1 MRIRELY
8 PSQAELAELFKR
20 IGVDP
25 DGAAVM
31 LPKARFRFFL
41 VKGLKP
47 AAANIL
53 KQEALSYGAEAAV
66 SIGVINCSVE
76 RTDAVLYGDERRLGL
91 LAQKLKHQPYGL
103 GALARALEGALTEK
117 KVVWKVGE
125 RVYEFPRKPLIMGII
140 NVTPDSFYDGGRYN
154 SVDAALRRAEE
165 HLEGGA
171 DLLDVGG
178 ESTRPGSDPVPED
191 EERRRVLPVIEA
203 LNKEFPEAVISVDTR
218 RASVAAEALEAGAKI
233 VNDVSGL
240 SDPQMPEV
248 LKKFGAAYVLM
259 HIKGTPKDMQQ
270 NPYYEDPVDEIYW
283 FLRDKLGELEAAG
296 VEPER
301 VAVDPGIG
309 FGKRVY
315 DNLAL
320 LKHIPDLKALGRP
333 VLIGHS
339 RKSFIGKVLGI
350 ESPDERLFGSL
361 GVAAVAAYLGADVL
375 RVHDPAETRQA
386 IELALAIREPEGW
399 L

>member
-76 RTDAVLYGDERRLGL
+76 RTDAVLYGDERRLKL

-103 GALARALEGALTEK
+103 GTLAKSLEEALTEK
-117 KVVWKVGE
+117 KIVWKVGE

-154 SVDAALRRAEE
+154 AVDAALRRAEE

-171 DLLDVGG
+171 DIIDIGG

-203 LNKEFPEAVISVDTR
+203 LAEKFPEAVISVDTR

-233 VNDVSGL
+233 VNDTSGL

-259 HIKGTPKDMQQ
+259 HIKGTPKNMQQ
-270 NPYYEDPVDEIYW
+270 NPFYEDPVDEIYW

-350 ESPDERLFGSL
+350 ESPDDRLFGSL
-361 GVAAVAAYLGADVL
+361 GVAVVAAYLGADAL

-386 IELALAIREPEGW
+386 VEMALAIREPEGW

>member
-1 MRIRELY
+1 MLIREVF
-8 PSQAELAELFKR
+8 PSQRELGELFKK

-41 VKGLKP
+41 IKGLKP

-76 RTDAVLYGDERRLGL
+76 RTDALLYGDQRRLGL

-103 GALARALEGALTEK
+103 GALAKALEEALAKRE
-117 KVVWKVGE
+117 VRWEVPG
-125 RVYEFPRKPLIMGII
+125 REFKFPGKPLIMGII

-154 SVDAALRRAEE
+154 SVDQALKRAERL
-165 HLEGGA
+165 LEEGA
-171 DLLDVGG
+171 DILDVGG
-178 ESTRPGSDPVPED
+178 ESTRPGSDPVPLE

-203 LNKEFPEAVISVDTR
+203 LTREFPEAIASVDTYK
-218 RASVAAEALEAGAKI
+218 APLAAEAVQAGAKI
-233 VNDVSGL
+233 VNDISGL
-240 SDPQMPEV
+240 RDEGMPEV
-248 LKKFGAAYVLM
+248 LRETGAAYVLS
-259 HIKGTPKDMQQ
+259 HIRGTPKDMQKD
-270 NPYYEDPVDEIYW
+270 PHYEDPVDEIYW
-283 FLRDKLGELEAAG
+283 FLRDKLGELERAG
-296 VEPER
+296 VPPER

-320 LKHIPDLKALGRP
+320 IKHIPDLKALGRP

-339 RKSFIGKVLGI
+339 RKSFIGKVLGLQ
-350 ESPDERLFGSL
+350 SPEERLFGSL
-361 GVAAVAAYLGADVL
+361 GVAAVAAYLGADIL
-375 RVHDPAETRQA
+375 RVHDVAETRQA
-386 IELALAIREPEGW
+386 VEMALAIKEPEGW